1 MRRSIPLALA
11 FTAAALAG
19 VACTRPEPTAKAVP
33 EKSEND
39 KVFAQGGSTGVG
51 GGKVLAPK
59 DVSGVGG
66 DDGPFFGISGDR
78 PSHVDEPRF
87 DRSAN
92 LALERAIAA
101 TVALPQDPASQRVVS
116 RHGLSIMN
124 VAWEDTGRSVG
135 SSVGPN
141 ITDLTL
147 QVRHRDENN
156 NWRAEALPVVR
167 FPNFTDKTGDIP
179 ADRFWVRV
187 GNANGGALRSI
198 PLTKVLGDI
207 RSYASDASSILGDGN
222 LLAARDSHFLV
233 SGQAVLLPVPPSG
246 KVTFNPVV
254 YNYQSY
260 PGSPAVLTILV
271 TRQGTSIK
279 VIENRPEESSGPG
292 RHGQELYF
300 NDHGSRSAF
309 TAERKSDVEER
320 IAAQGGPR
328 NDDEKSAIARGADV
342 VFLVQVPLKH
352 RAPVRAAYA
361 EEGDLGAIGGGGFAN
376 APTPTAAPAAKA
388 APMERSRRSDVETAV
403 VGHGPKLG
411 PYVEGPGLR
420 LERDPAFPIRVTA
433 QFYKATSTGVL
444 DANDA
449 AKMAETIGDVYAHAD
464 YVGSLVMPSG
474 DTNRPTAWTQMN
486 PRWFAW

>member
-1 MRRSIPLALA
+1 MRRSMPLLALTFVA
-11 FTAAALAG
+11 GLAG

-39 KVFAQGGSTGVG
+39 KVFGSGSATGVG
-51 GGKVLAPK
+51 GGKVLANDGP
-59 DVSGVGG
+59 GG
-66 DDGPFFGISGDR
+66 DDGPFFGISGNR
-78 PSHVDEPRF
+78 PATNDEPRF

-101 TVALPQDPASQRVVS
+101 TVALPQDPASQRVVT

-187 GNANGGALRSI
+187 GNAAGGGGSLRSV

-207 RSYASDASSILGDGN
+207 RSYSSDASSILGDGN
-222 LLAARDSHFLV
+222 LLASRDSHFLV

-279 VIENRPEESSGPG
+279 VIENRPEDSSGPG

-309 TAERKSDVEER
+309 TAERKSDVEQR

-328 NDDEKSAIARGADV
+328 TEDEKSAIARGADV

-352 RAPVRAAYA
+352 RAPVRAAAY
-361 EEGDLGAIGGGGFAN
+361 EESDLGSIGGGGYAKG
-376 APTPTAAPAAKA
+376 APAAAPAPQA
-388 APMERSRRSDVETAV
+388 AGAERSRRSDVETAV

-411 PYVEGPGLR
+411 PFVEGPGLR

-449 AKMAETIGDVYAHAD
+449 ATMAETIGDVYAHAD

-474 DTNRPTAWTQMN
+474 DANRPTAWTQMN